1 MKRIV
6 TLFFAAVLLVCCTK
20 QKQTPELVQ
29 EGQPYVIEGQLT
41 GLPGKG
47 IMEVHN
53 AWDGWTPLESGIN
66 RWLVLN
72 QAKVKRG
79 HFRIEGKIQE
89 PTHVYL
95 YYTYIKGLHVGTLQ
109 IRDFFLEPGT
119 ITVTGDA
126 QDDMAQGVLGTPLND
141 AKAVLR
147 QQLAEFPDKKVELLT
162 DAVMRG
168 DALALYIMEHD
179 GIRELPK
186 QQLLQ
191 GMDALSSPL
200 QQMDLARRLRQDIE
214 QYALVAPAKDGSDE
228 NPPYID
234 ILLPEPDG
242 TPLSLKSV
250 IETPG
255 TRYVLLDFWATWCDP
270 CVEEIPNLVSAYREF
285 HPKGFDIYSV
295 SIDSNW
301 DRWRNYVRDSE
312 MAWHHVC
319 DGKGNNTQAWQ
330 DYGAHQGIP
339 LTILIDASTGRII
352 ARNLRGDDL
361 RESLDS
367 LL

>member
-1 MKRIV
+1 M
-6 TLFFAAVLLVCCTK
+6 
-20 QKQTPELVQ
+20 VQ

-41 GLPGKG
+41 GLPGIG

-53 AWDGWTPLESGIN
+53 AWDGWTPLESGLN
-66 RWLVLN
+66 RWEILN
-72 QAKVKRG
+72 RAKVKRG

-89 PTHVYL
+89 PTYVYL
-95 YYTYIKGLHVGTLQ
+95 YYTYIKGLHMGTLQ

-126 QDDMAQGVLGTPLND
+126 EDDMLAGASGTPLND
-141 AKAVLR
+141 AKAVL
-147 QQLAEFPDKKVELLT
+147 QKQLQEFPDKEVELLT
-162 DAVMRG
+162 DVVRRG
-168 DALALYIMEHD
+168 DALALYTIEHFAL
-179 GIRELPK
+179 GSLPG

-191 GMDALSSPL
+191 GMDALSGPL
-200 QQMDLARRLRQDIE
+200 RQMDLVRQLRQDIQ
-214 QYALVAPAKDGSDE
+214 QYALIAPSTDDSRE
-228 NPPYID
+228 NPVYID
-234 ILLPEPDG
+234 VNLPDPDG
-242 TPLSLKSV
+242 TPLTLKSV
-250 IETPG
+250 VETPG

-295 SIDSNW
+295 SIDRNM
-301 DRWRNYVRDSE
+301 DRWCNYVRDSE

-319 DGKGNNTQAWQ
+319 DGNANNTKAWQ

-339 LTILIDASTGRII
+339 LTVLIDASSGRII

-361 RESLDS
+361 RAFLSSVL
-367 LL
+367 